1 MNFTEIRER
10 EITSFKIRERKIKR
24 AENENVKPA
33 ENGVQKIIFSQ
44 IGVREIKTGKNAVRG

>member
-1 MNFTEIRER
+1 MNFTEIREQ

-33 ENGVQKIIFSQ
+33 ENGVQKIISLK
-44 IGVREIKTGKNAVRG
+44 IGVREIKTGKNVVRG